1 LDHST
6 REGSVAYPAQAMVLG
21 PYMRLLWIGRR
32 LVYCDHMGFNPFR
45 EQKKGVLDVALV
57 VLAVA
62 ITVALVAWGFLGG

>member
-1 LDHST
+1 MT
-6 REGSVAYPAQAMVLG
+6 VTA
-21 PYMRLLWIGRR
+21 LLWIGRR